1 MSDNKE
7 KKKILTDKLKYLY
20 KMELSQR
27 KFQVN
32 EIDIEYEEMQN
43 TDEEWILDRVNISV
57 SCEYDGRLDGYDPQS
72 FINDL
77 ETMFNKFRDA
87 IIQYTPTQEYRIV
100 RGDDDCY
107 VETPMLFKFNYQFED
122 THALELSIFITYPE

>member
-57 SCEYDGRLDGYDPQS
+57 SCEYDGILDGYDPQS

-77 ETMFNKFRDA
+77 ETMFKKFRDA

>member
-7 KKKILTDKLKYLY
+7 KKKVLTDKLKYLY
-20 KMELSQR
+20 KMELSQK

-43 TDEEWILDRVNISV
+43 TDEEWILERVNISV
-57 SCEYDGRLDGYDPQS
+57 SCEYDGRLDGYDPNS
-72 FINDL
+72 FVNDL

-87 IIQYTPTQEYRIV
+87 ISEYTPTQEYRIV
-100 RGDDDCY
+100 RGNENSY
-107 VETPMLFKFNYQFED
+107 VSDPMLFRFNYQFED
-122 THALELSIFITYPE
+122 THALELSIFITYPD